1 MNIAA
6 PPAEKSRAS
15 SKPAIHDADPS
26 GRNADPSAENAG
38 PSIDAAKQPVADE
51 PQEAPAATSRHT
63 DNPPRTE
70 LAKAADRFM
79 SRLNKP
85 VDQTVRPA
93 SSTTAATTALTGRT
107 TTAPTAATVTPA
119 AVDPAVDSAAVRP
132 TMNTAQSLVAAP
144 ASSVASTVS
153 SALGT
158 AFKSIA
164 PAAPVSIPST
174 TTRIASPVAPPR
186 PLSPIQAIGGA
197 IINAISTVTRLF
209 TPAPVIPA
217 GSTVTYGR
225 STLQMPCG
233 CGTRSVNAGWYFPNQ
248 DQPPAGVVY
257 LQHGF
262 LDNSANLSAL
272 AVHVAQTTNSI
283 VVTPD
288 ISSNFF
294 ASDGW
299 WLNSTETA
307 QSVADLFTGNREE
320 LTASASQAA
329 GHDVS
334 LPQQFVLAGH
344 SAGGGLAVKAASDLV
359 SGGASRGLAGVLMY
373 DGVDFTSQMPQAL
386 AKLDGTNIPVLQIAA
401 LPSGWNSFGS
411 GAAQL
416 VAARPNQ
423 FDGILLLTGVHI
435 DAEGPSAAVGQ
446 QLYTGLPLPANIAAV
461 QTLSSTWINDMYTG
475 TPIEGPPGQFTVI
488 GQAPAAALPDVLSGV
503 ASILPNLITPV
514 LPAVIGSLQPAAL

>member
-1 MNIAA
+1 
-6 PPAEKSRAS
+6 
-15 SKPAIHDADPS
+15 
-26 GRNADPSAENAG
+26 
-38 PSIDAAKQPVADE
+38 
-51 PQEAPAATSRHT
+51 
-63 DNPPRTE
+63 
-70 LAKAADRFM
+70 
-79 SRLNKP
+79 
-85 VDQTVRPA
+85 
-93 SSTTAATTALTGRT
+93 
-107 TTAPTAATVTPA
+107 
-119 AVDPAVDSAAVRP
+119 
-132 TMNTAQSLVAAP
+132 
-144 ASSVASTVS
+144 
-153 SALGT
+153 
-158 AFKSIA
+158 
-164 PAAPVSIPST
+164 
-174 TTRIASPVAPPR
+174 
-186 PLSPIQAIGGA
+186 
-197 IINAISTVTRLF
+197 
-209 TPAPVIPA
+209 
-217 GSTVTYGR
+217 
-225 STLQMPCG
+225 MPCG

-386 AKLDGTNIPVLQIAA
+386 AKLDGTNIPVL
-401 LPSGWNSFGS
+401 
-411 GAAQL
+411 
-416 VAARPNQ
+416 
-423 FDGILLLTGVHI
+423 
-435 DAEGPSAAVGQ
+435 GQ